1 MKLTKTLLD
10 DCFILQPDVFTDE
23 RGYFLET
30 FNQKKFDELTNT
42 KEHFVQDN
50 FSSSKRGVLRGLHYQ
65 LNFPQGKLISV
76 VAGNIF
82 DVAVDLRKTSKTFG
96 KWFGLEISAE
106 NKSQMWIPRG
116 FAHGFLVLSE
126 TADVQYKT
134 TDFYHPEDEKCILWN
149 DSDVNIKWPSVVAPI
164 LSGKD
169 RGGMTFK
176 MAETF

>member
-1 MKLTKTLLD
+1 MKLTKTPLD
-10 DCFILQPDVFTDE
+10 DCFILQPDVFSDD

-30 FNQKKFDELTNT
+30 FNQKKFNELTNT

-50 FSSSKRGVLRGLHYQ
+50 FSHSKQGVLRGLHYQ

-76 VAGNIF
+76 VKGKIF

-106 NKSQMWIPRG
+106 NKTQMWIPRG

-149 DSDVNIKWPSVVAPI
+149 DSDVNVKWPVVSPI

-169 RGGMTFK
+169 QSGLVFK